1 MPGTLLNMIVKRLH
15 PGQDLK
21 GSLLQIRDSEGL
33 KSGVVLSMVGSLDGA
48 VLRMADGNK
57 KTIKGPLEIVSST
70 GTLATNGVH
79 LHLAVADSQGQVT
92 GGHLMEGCPVHTTVE
107 ICIAC
112 PYMVFERV
120 YDSETG
126 YRELEIFPL

>member
-1 MPGTLLNMIVKRLH
+1 MIVKRLH

-33 KSGVVLSMVGSLDGA
+33 KSGVVLSMVGSLDEA

-57 KTIKGPLEIVSST
+57 KAIKGPLEIVSAT
-70 GTLATNGVH
+70 GTIATNGVH
-79 LHLAVADSQGQVT
+79 LHVAVADENGTVT
-92 GGHLMEGCPVHTTVE
+92 GGHLLEGCPVHTTAE
-107 ICIAC
+107 ICIGC
-112 PYMVFERV
+112 PDMVFERV
-120 YDSETG
+120 FDSETG

>member
-1 MPGTLLNMIVKRLH
+1 MIVKRLH

-21 GSLLQIRDSEGL
+21 GSLLQLRDSEGL
-33 KSGVVLSMVGSLDGA
+33 RSGVVLSMVGSLDGA

-57 KTIKGPLEIVSST
+57 KAIKGPLEIVSAT
-70 GTLATNGVH
+70 GTIAVNGVH
-79 LHLAVADSQGQVT
+79 LHLAVADSQGTVT
-92 GGHLMEGCPVHTTVE
+92 GGHLLGGCPVHTTAE

-112 PYMVFERV
+112 LDMVFKRV
-120 YDSETG
+120 YDSATG